1 MAVHFSDEEKE
12 KLKQDKAS
20 IYEDHTDEAI
30 KEEIKN
36 LSWKGKLKQF
46 QHYYLKGA
54 IIAVVII
61 AMIGLQVYD
70 AVTKADV
77 LLFICVQGDVID
89 DDNVEKIQKAL
100 NEYLGYQDGKETVR
114 LSLDGDDQ
122 QIQTFLYSGTAD
134 LLICSEENLEKW
146 GHAGYFYSEY
156 PEKYRRYTQYISGE
170 DVRSNTTDK
179 NMKASDKTQY
189 FTGLSLEDSDKYK
202 QLGGMLPDPVI
213 AMSNESKHPE
223 DAEKIIRYL
232 MDNSLKWNLKIKTA
246 SDGQN
251 TK

>member
-134 LLICSEENLEKW
+134 LLICSEENCLL
-146 GHAGYFYSEY
+146 
-156 PEKYRRYTQYISGE
+156 YT
-170 DVRSNTTDK
+170 
-179 NMKASDKTQY
+179 SDAA
-189 FTGLSLEDSDKYK
+189 DD
-202 QLGGMLPDPVI
+202 
-213 AMSNESKHPE
+213 
-223 DAEKIIRYL
+223 
-232 MDNSLKWNLKIKTA
+232 
-246 SDGQN
+246 
-251 TK
+251 